1 MATVSFS
8 GARRLRS
15 KMAAMVSPLLGEK
28 PKILIKSNTYYT
40 PSITTR
46 ARSLARF
53 VYSTTQDFD
62 TDFADTRRLFPRY
75 LGVPLRQ
82 SGSQMGLKISKSP
95 RVRVVRLFLF
105 RSCPTVRRTRT
116 GCVPPA
122 SARVHAQTPACATTW
137 VDTLHT
143 GTRPAQDAR

>member
-1 MATVSFS
+1 MLIIRPQSPRV
-8 GARRLRS
+8 R
-15 KMAAMVSPLLGEK
+15 AAWRALFTAQ
-28 PKILIKSNTYYT
+28 PKT
-40 PSITTR
+40 
-46 ARSLARF
+46 
-53 VYSTTQDFD
+53 FD
-62 TDFADTRRLFPRY
+62 TDSADTRRLLPRY